1 MEKNRHLDLKGNF
14 FWIFKL
20 IRIFKKSLFQFG
32 YLNFFLSSM
41 RFISEISPST
51 YLTRLSLELDK
62 PITSLKAVHIKGF
75 GPNFTDDDCLFPL
88 KALDQLLSADV
99 VVFDGDDFSENDFTR
114 SIRDYL
120 KTKKQASRLLA
131 FKFADEIE
139 SHFIPAWS
147 KCIFPDTDDA
157 ELAYIAVSRNDVNA
171 SRHLYDIDA
180 AEAFVLSTSKESFI
194 PHFSKDNLL
203 NNLFE
208 PLRASQV
215 EYVALGTFAIEQ
227 MRKAGA
233 RVSVVSWG
241 GWLVVGYEFIQ
252 NSILFSDNDNKVMW
266 SYFHANRRNPE
277 SGIIQ
282 EGVLSKILKHPM
294 LTHS

>member
-1 MEKNRHLDLKGNF
+1 
-14 FWIFKL
+14 
-20 IRIFKKSLFQFG
+20 
-32 YLNFFLSSM
+32 M
-41 RFISEISPST
+41 RFISELSPST
-51 YLTRLSLELDK
+51 YLTRLSSELNK
-62 PITSLKAVHIKGF
+62 SITSLNVVHIKGF
-75 GPNFTDDDCLFPL
+75 GPNFTDDDCLFPS

-99 VVFDGDDFSENDFTR
+99 VVFDGDDFLENNFTR

-120 KTKKQASRLLA
+120 KIKKQACRLLA
-131 FKFADEIE
+131 FKFSDEIE

-147 KCIFPDTDDA
+147 KCILPNTDDA
-157 ELAYIAVSRNDVNA
+157 ELAYIAVSRK
-171 SRHLYDIDA
+171 SLESFRHLYDIDA
-180 AEAFVLSTSKESFI
+180 AEAYVLSSSKERFI
-194 PHFSKDNLL
+194 PHFSKDNLFDNL
-203 NNLFE
+203 LFE

-233 RVSVVSWG
+233 RVRVIAWG

-252 NSILFSDNDNKVMW
+252 NSILFSENNNKVIW
-266 SYFHANRRNPE
+266 SYYHANRRNPE

>member
-157 ELAYIAVSRNDVNA
+157 ELAFIAVSRNDVNA

-252 NSILFSDNDNKVMW
+252 NSILFSDNDNKVM
-266 SYFHANRRNPE
+266 
-277 SGIIQ
+277 
-282 EGVLSKILKHPM
+282 
-294 LTHS
+294 